1 MYQWAVFIHLILVAF
16 WLGGMLFTV
25 AVLVPATR
33 KGALSSQKGLLFR
46 ELGSRFSR
54 LSWLIFPL
62 LLLTGILAL
71 FGRGFDSATLMSGTF
86 WSSEY
91 GTKLSSKLSL
101 FAGMMVISGMHDF
114 WLGPEAARRMEEG
127 REDDSTNRLRLAS
140 RWAGR
145 INLLIGLAIL
155 FFAVSLVR

>member
-1 MYQWAVFIHLILVAF
+1 MYQWAVFLHLILAAY

-54 LSWLIFPL
+54 QSWLIFPM
-62 LLLTGILAL
+62 LLLTGIFAL
-71 FGRGFDSATLMSGTF
+71 YGRGFDSATLMSGMF

-91 GTKLSSKLSL
+91 GTRLSSKLSL
-101 FAGMMVISGMHDF
+101 FAGMMIISGVHDF
-114 WLGPEAARRMEEG
+114 WLGPEAARRMEQG
-127 REDDSTNRLRLAS
+127 REDDCTNRFRMAS